1 MPFLKYFLAL
11 SLPLYV
17 IDQITKW
24 LIVWNYEPPGGAFA
38 DMTVVIEGFFNIVR
52 VHNTGVA
59 FGKFNGT
66 AWANIVFG
74 FVALSALIFIG
85 ILWRKGAFPV
95 KTSQFAVF
103 FLIPGIVG
111 NLTDRLVHGY
121 VVDFLDFNLGFM
133 RWPSFNVADACICIA
148 AGLLA
153 IAAFQEP
160 KDDKAPLT
168 TDN

>member
-1 MPFLKYFLAL
+1 MPFLKYLLTL

-17 IDQITKW
+17 IDQITKC
-24 LIVWNYEPPGGAFA
+24 LIVLNYEPPGSAFA
-38 DMTVVIEGFFNIVR
+38 DSTVVIEGFFNIVR

-74 FVALSALIFIG
+74 FVAASALLFIG
-85 ILWRKGAFPV
+85 ILWHKKAFPV
-95 KTSQFAVF
+95 KTSQWAVF
-103 FLIPGIVG
+103 FLVPGILG

-160 KDDKAPLT
+160 KAEGNLST
-168 TDN
+168 TGG